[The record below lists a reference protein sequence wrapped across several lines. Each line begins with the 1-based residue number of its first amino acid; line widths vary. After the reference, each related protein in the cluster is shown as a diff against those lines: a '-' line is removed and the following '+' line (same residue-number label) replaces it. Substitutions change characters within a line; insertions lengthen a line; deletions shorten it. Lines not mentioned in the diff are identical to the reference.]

1 MKIWNTTNTKKGR
14 KQCRTSMHMHLWF
27 GKNEVAPKLAGE
39 KIGKKNLKMLHMQI
53 DWYC

>member
-1 MKIWNTTNTKKGR
+1 MKILNTTNTKKGR
-14 KQCRTSMHMHLWF
+14 KQCKTSMHMHLGY
-27 GKNEVAPKLAGE
+27 GKNRITPKLASE